1 MQQGVTLDTIGGGA
15 LAELFRVELSR
26 VLANID
32 DPNTDAGAKRAIS
45 IDVVFSPTGE
55 RNSAA
60 VSISCTSKLSG
71 IKRVATQVFMGRRDG
86 KLIAVESD
94 PRQSTLFDPPMQ
106 RATGTAAGGGVATFP
121 TAVPTP
127 ANEGQE

>member
-15 LAELFRVELSR
+15 LAELFKVELQR
-26 VLANID
+26 VLNNID

-45 IDVVFSPTGE
+45 IDVVFTPGAE

-71 IKRVATQVFMGRRDG
+71 IKRVSTQVYMGRRDG
-86 KLIAVESD
+86 KLIAVESN
-94 PRQSTLFDPPMQ
+94 PHQSTLFDPPMGKSA
-106 RATGTAAGGGVATFP
+106 ATGTVAAFP
-121 TAVPTP
+121 AAVPQP
-127 ANEGQE
+127 DGGQ